1 MKGLCNLGNTCYF
14 NSALQCLLQV
24 APLSNYFLLVGY
36 QGTCEFT
43 QEYDKLVKF
52 MWDGSKSPPAIPQK
66 LLELARQN
74 YKQFVGFDQQDSQ
87 EVFLCILELLEKS
100 LGGTL
105 IKDIFY
111 GKMCQETVYNGGK
124 STREEEF
131 GTLIM
136 YPTSDQTI
144 DDLLK
149 EYQKWNAIEGYQD
162 DQGVTHHV
170 SATRV
175 TFKTFPRILV
185 LSFKMYD
192 SKKRITVSQT
202 LEIDSVKYNLFGLC
216 SHQGST
222 LGGHYVSYTKH
233 EGVWYYKDD
242 DIVREAE
249 PEKSSYYYIVLYEKL
264 LEL

>member
-24 APLSNYFLLVGY
+24 SPLSNYFLIIGY
-36 QGTCEFT
+36 QGSCEFT
-43 QEYDKLVKF
+43 QEYEKLVKF
-52 MWDGSKSPPAIPQK
+52 MWDGLKSPPAVPRK

-74 YKQFVGFDQQDSQ
+74 YKQFAGFDQQDSQ
-87 EVFLCILELLEKS
+87 EVFICILELLEKS
-100 LGGTL
+100 LGTV

-111 GKMCQETVYNGGK
+111 GKMCQETVYKGGK
-124 STREEEF
+124 SIQEEEF
-131 GTLIM
+131 CTLIM
-136 YPTSDQTI
+136 YPIGDQTI
-144 DDLLK
+144 EELLK

-162 DQGVTHHV
+162 DQGTIHNV

-175 TFKTFPRILV
+175 TLKSFPRILV

-192 SKKRITVSQT
+192 SKKRITISET
-202 LEIDSVKYNLFGLC
+202 LEIDNVKYNLFSLC

-222 LGGHYVSYTKH
+222 HRGHYVSHTKH
-233 EGVWYYKDD
+233 QETWYYKDD
-242 DIVREAE
+242 DHVTETK
-249 PEKSSYYYIVLYEKL
+249 PETSSYYYIVLYEKS